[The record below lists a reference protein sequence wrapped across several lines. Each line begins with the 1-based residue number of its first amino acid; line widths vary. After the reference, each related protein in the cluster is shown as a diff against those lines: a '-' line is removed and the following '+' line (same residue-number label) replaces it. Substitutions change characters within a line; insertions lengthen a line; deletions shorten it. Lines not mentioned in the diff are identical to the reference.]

1 MDLLPVSHTRP
12 PIPLGSRLWDMQFQ
26 AFRNEIPNGTKTPEQ
41 ALVDIDTT
49 INAELEE
56 IGFFDA

>member
-1 MDLLPVSHTRP
+1 
-12 PIPLGSRLWDMQFQ
+12 MQFN
-26 AFRNEIPNGTKTPEQ
+26 AFRDEIPNGTKTPEQ

-56 IGFFDA
+56 IDFFS